1 MLDEVQKAL
10 RDRRLDIVA
19 AATGLSRQ
27 TIADIRDG
35 ANRNP
40 TLATLQKL
48 IDYLKTTNV
57 KDQ

>member
-1 MLDEVQKAL
+1 MLDEVRNAL

-19 AATGLSRQ
+19 AATGLSEQ
-27 TIADIRDG
+27 TIATIRDG
-35 ANRNP
+35 KNRNP